1 MITYVKMN
9 IFESPAQVIVNTVN
23 TVGVMGKGI
32 AKQFKE
38 FYPEMFKE
46 YQRFCELKLLEV
58 GKLWIYKTENKW
70 ILNFPT
76 KKHWRNPSKIDYI
89 EEDLQKFV
97 ANYKEKGIRSISF
110 PPLGCGNG
118 GLNWEKE
125 VKPLMEKYLKNLD
138 IDIFIHVPIDN
149 KEIRKREHQNIV
161 EVKEWLYSEPMS
173 LSFIEVWEDVKMK
186 IGTSHVINT
195 WRISYEMT
203 LTYSKEYEED
213 VIILQNMGESNI
225 QKQLAKSSLLE
236 AWGLLRQNSV
246 LTEKTFPS
254 HLRKVKEEIY
264 YVLLLLPYVDTLTVL
279 STNDGKEVLEKG
291 IRLNPLANSSGIQ
304 EVLSL

>member
-38 FYPEMFKE
+38 FYPEMFME

-70 ILNFPT
+70 NLNFPT

-138 IDIFIHVPIDN
+138 IDIFIHVPID
-149 KEIRKREHQNIV
+149 KK
-161 EVKEWLYSEPMS
+161 
-173 LSFIEVWEDVKMK
+173 
-186 IGTSHVINT
+186 
-195 WRISYEMT
+195 
-203 LTYSKEYEED
+203 
-213 VIILQNMGESNI
+213 
-225 QKQLAKSSLLE
+225 
-236 AWGLLRQNSV
+236 
-246 LTEKTFPS
+246 
-254 HLRKVKEEIY
+254 
-264 YVLLLLPYVDTLTVL
+264 
-279 STNDGKEVLEKG
+279 
-291 IRLNPLANSSGIQ
+291 
-304 EVLSL
+304 